1 MKVSMTKIFE
11 LDDKIADI
19 IIKLNQKGFETAM
32 SCSGHPDEKEITPYV
47 MFTRFVSYRIEYIP
61 FGWVVDENFE
71 ELVIRRFFTEE
82 EEKIFTKEQ
91 LVDIAA
97 KELDNWVDS
106 LLTFK
111 NPYQEIINISLEE
124 DKNESFK

>member
-1 MKVSMTKIFE
+1 MKLKKVVEFE
-11 LDDKIADI
+11 VDDKIAES
-19 IIKLNQKGFETAM
+19 IIKLNNKGFETAM
-32 SCSGHPDEKEITPYV
+32 CCSGHPDEKEITPYV
-47 MFTRFVSYRIEYIP
+47 MFTRFVSYGIEYIP

-124 DKNESFK
+124 DKK